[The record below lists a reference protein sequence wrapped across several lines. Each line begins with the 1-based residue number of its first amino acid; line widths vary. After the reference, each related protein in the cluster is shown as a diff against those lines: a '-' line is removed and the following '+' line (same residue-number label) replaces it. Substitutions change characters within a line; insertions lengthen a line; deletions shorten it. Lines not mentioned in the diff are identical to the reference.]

1 MAELDGY
8 NKSGRVKESERED
21 LMQVRGEE
29 DDRVREGGRGIGM
42 PRHTHTHR
50 LRGEVGTKTNT
61 HTRRHEGGNPQFR
74 VLPIIFQATGCLTIS
89 DLTN

>member
-8 NKSGRVKESERED
+8 NKSGRVKESEREN

-42 PRHTHTHR
+42 PRLTHTHTQAS
-50 LRGEVGTKTNT
+50 RG
-61 HTRRHEGGNPQFR
+61 GGN
-74 VLPIIFQATGCLTIS
+74 
-89 DLTN
+89 